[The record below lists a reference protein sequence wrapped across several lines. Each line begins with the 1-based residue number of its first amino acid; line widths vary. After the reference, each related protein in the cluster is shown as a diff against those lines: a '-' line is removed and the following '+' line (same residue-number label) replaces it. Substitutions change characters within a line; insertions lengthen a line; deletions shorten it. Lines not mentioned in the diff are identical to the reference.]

1 VRQQY
6 SMAGGLIT
14 MRKDVC
20 LRNNPKLLCK
30 SAVGSQKKEKSK
42 ANSLCAALSDKSIC
56 CGHISSY
63 QYCHLARDGCRLS
76 LLDSGCAR
84 HGVVGSVG
92 LRKKYCSDEG
102 NLTRM

>member
-30 SAVGSQKKEKSK
+30 SAVGSQKKKKSK
-42 ANSLCAALSDKSIC
+42 ANSLCAALSDKSI
-56 CGHISSY
+56 
-63 QYCHLARDGCRLS
+63 
-76 LLDSGCAR
+76 
-84 HGVVGSVG
+84 
-92 LRKKYCSDEG
+92 
-102 NLTRM
+102 